1 MWSFFT
7 AGLTRRVCGREVVP
21 GAAVCQGSVPRV
33 PGVHHRR
40 GLPHANALS
49 RRHYS
54 QVRNMGHGRTGKN
67 TPTKLGNL
75 KQITFFLPWPTLYP
89 FVCQSTF
96 LWNCRKRDDKVV
108 QCLLKESSKPW
119 QHCAFNSWIHNGGLL
134 LPEIYSL
141 ETPSP
146 PFVSYHVCNW
156 AR

>member
-49 RRHYS
+49 RRHDS

-67 TPTKLGNL
+67 TAASWQNTSKLL
-75 KQITFFLPWPTLYP
+75 FSCPDLLYTP
-89 FVCQSTF
+89 
-96 LWNCRKRDDKVV
+96 
-108 QCLLKESSKPW
+108 LLVRAPSCEIAAKET
-119 QHCAFNSWIHNGGLL
+119 I
-134 LPEIYSL
+134 
-141 ETPSP
+141 
-146 PFVSYHVCNW
+146 
-156 AR
+156 R